1 METDIKKATREY
13 EGWMRSRAPLVE
25 SHLRDKHAMM
35 KADPFQFFRGTYYR
49 WAKLWPELC
58 RALLDTPVVLSVG
71 DLHVDSFGT
80 WRDSEGRLCWGVDDF
95 DEGWPL
101 PYTNDLVRLA
111 ASVKIARKLGLLD
124 IRLRRACDIILEA
137 YGNTLKAKGCPIVLA
152 EQERQLEKLG
162 ITALKTPL
170 GFWQKLNEHPVFSG
184 RLPPDA
190 KNSLLRTF
198 PDHHL
203 KYKVIQREAG
213 LGSLGQQRFVAIAD
227 CHGGCVAREA
237 KRLVPA
243 ANEWLGGK
251 NGATRLYYDKILR
264 SAVRSRDPFQ
274 SVHKSWLIRRL
285 SPDSNPIHVAEL
297 AGKRDESVLIRAMGT
312 EAANIHLGSLNSK
325 DILIDLKRREAD
337 WLRRAAKRMA
347 KAVIREW
354 KQYAS

>member
-1 METDIKKATREY
+1 MDIKQATREY
-13 EGWMRSRAPLVE
+13 ENWMRRSAPVVE

-35 KADPFQFFRGTYYR
+35 KEDPFQFLRGTYYR
-49 WAKLWPELC
+49 WAQLWPQRC
-58 RALLDTPVVLSVG
+58 PALQNAPLVLSVG

-111 ASVKIARKLGLLD
+111 ASVKISKRLGLFD
-124 IRLRRACDIILEA
+124 IRLGRACKIILQA
-137 YGNTLKAKGCPIVLA
+137 YQNTLKHNGYPIVLA

-162 ITALKTPL
+162 IEALKTPL
-170 GFWQKLNEHPVFSG
+170 GFWKGLNDRPAFSG

-190 KNSLLRTF
+190 KDSLLRTL

-227 CHGGCVAREA
+227 CHGGFVAREA

-243 ANEWLGGK
+243 ANSWLKGK
-251 NGATRLYYDKILR
+251 EGKTRLYYEQLLR
-264 SAVRSRDPFQ
+264 SAIRSNDPFQ
-274 SVHKSWLIRRL
+274 NVYKSWLIRRL
-285 SPDSNPIHVAEL
+285 SPDSNPIHMTEL
-297 AGKRDESVLIRAMGT
+297 AGKRDETVLIRAMGT
-312 EAANIHLGSLNSK
+312 EAANIHLGSRNRRQ
-325 DILIDLKRREAD
+325 ILLDLKRREAD
-337 WLRRAAKRMA
+337 WLKRAAKRMA

-354 KQYAS
+354 KQYAN